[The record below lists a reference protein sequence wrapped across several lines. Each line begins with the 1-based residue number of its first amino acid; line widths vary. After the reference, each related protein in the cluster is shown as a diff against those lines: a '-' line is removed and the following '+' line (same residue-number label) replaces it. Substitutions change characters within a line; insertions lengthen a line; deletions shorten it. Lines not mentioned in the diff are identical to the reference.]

1 MAPFSSSSSEERNAY
16 DTATIFPESLPLL
29 DQFDT
34 AAEIAMYYGFAPIQ
48 TPSISRD
55 DRADSKRLHAFDR
68 SAFVCAPEEKTSL
81 LRLYHANK
89 FHKCS
94 YPLLVYY
101 PRSRNAT
108 GVPADSNVHV
118 GLDVIGASH
127 SVADA
132 LTIQTAYCIL
142 KEEGYENMIV
152 DINSIGDRDTV
163 QRFERALIQF
173 YRDRISE
180 LPPKYHEILKNDP
193 FDMLQ
198 FTGDPVCQQLNDD
211 APNAISFLTDA
222 SRHHFMD
229 VLEHLEELG
238 VPYRIKNTL
247 VGNRNISSQTVF
259 SIREVNDEL
268 EETTP
273 PLAMGTRYNRL
284 SRKIRLGHD
293 ISAVGISLSYAPR
306 RKSARGRKTP
316 LQPRHFFAHLGDI
329 ARQRSLA
336 LIDELRLARIPVYH
350 SLVRDKI
357 REQLARAEHLDLPYV
372 IIMGQKEAMENVVV
386 VRNSQTRAQVTVPV
400 PDLVAYL
407 KRHAM

>member
-1 MAPFSSSSSEERNAY
+1 MY
-16 DTATIFPESLPLL
+16 DTPTIFPEPLPLL
-29 DQFDT
+29 RQFD
-34 AAEIAMYYGFAPIQ
+34 APAEIAMYYGFAPIKAP
-48 TPSISRD
+48 TISRT
-55 DRADSKRLHAFDR
+55 DRTDSKRFHAYDR
-68 SAFVCAPEEKTSL
+68 SLFLCAPEEKTSL
-81 LRLYHANK
+81 LRFYHANK

-94 YPLLVYY
+94 YPLLLFYA
-101 PRSRNAT
+101 RNKSVS
-108 GVPADSNVHV
+108 GVSSDGNIHL

-142 KEEGYENMIV
+142 REEGYQNLIV
-152 DINSIGDRDTV
+152 DVNSIGDRESI

-173 YRDRISE
+173 YRDRIGD
-180 LPPKYHEILKNDP
+180 LPPKFHDILKNDV

-198 FTGDPVCQQLNDD
+198 FSNDEICQRLNEE
-211 APNAISFLTDA
+211 APKAISYLSDA

-259 SIREVNDEL
+259 SIREMDDDF
-268 EETTP
+268 EEKTA

-293 ISAVGISLSYAPR
+293 ISAVGISLSYTPR
-306 RKSARGRKTP
+306 NKTRRQRKTP
-316 LQPRHFFAHLGDI
+316 LQPKHFFAHLGDV
-329 ARQRSLA
+329 ARQKSLA
-336 LIDELRLARIPVYH
+336 LIDELRIARIPVYH

-357 REQLARAEHLDLPYV
+357 REQLARAEQLKLPYT
-372 IIMGQKEAMENVVV
+372 IIMGQKEAMENVVI
-386 VRNSQTRAQVTVPV
+386 VRNAHTRAQETVPL
-400 PDLVAYL
+400 DQLVSYL
-407 KRHAM
+407 KRYTM